1 MQTCETY
8 TKLVKQD
15 DLIINDS
22 SLCSSY
28 CESCFTTNR
37 ICDKCKEI
45 GRFDVH
51 PILRSCTNCLSL
63 KQQCIRRAFFVITTD
78 CEEGNKKMFL
88 TIKEKI
94 EANAID
100 PNLSLLSPHPD
111 PPHLDKSLKTSFSNW
126 MLKLFAER
134 RCLSFLHTLR
144 NKSGEEETGAMG
156 KLVPRNDRVKNK
168 DRQKPVAVL
177 KNSSTGVTNY
187 LKEIGFI
194 GHIVI
199 PETSKFTNNNKLGM
213 HSNPIG

>member
-1 MQTCETY
+1 M
-8 TKLVKQD
+8 VKCD
-15 DLIINDS
+15 DLITNDS

-28 CESCFTTNR
+28 CEPCFTTNR

-45 GRFDVH
+45 GHFDVH
-51 PILRSCTNCLSL
+51 PVLRSCTNCLSL

-94 EANAID
+94 ESKAIN

-111 PPHLDKSLKTSFSNW
+111 PPHLGKSLKASFSNW

-144 NKSGEEETGAMG
+144 NKSGEEETGAMK
-156 KLVPRNDRVKNK
+156 KLVPRNYHVKNK
-168 DRQKPVAVL
+168 DRQNPVAVL
-177 KNSSTGVTNY
+177 KISNTGVRNY

-194 GHIVI
+194 GHTVV

-213 HSNPIG
+213 ILIQLVDR